1 MYGPFTGWSNPPPLP
16 PVGGTGSYPLVGVV
30 SLGSCLAFPF
40 FLFPLLRPGAFV
52 EVRKQRVRSVG
63 SALPAH
69 SVLLSFSFF
78 ERLRQA
84 DKYCFSARCPAWDL
98 RHRKARY
105 SPCSTSRLE
114 PCLILSATASDQP
127 VGMHCFSSWTKR
139 DGLLHHLISCVCSLG
154 PCLVAFTTNAVHL
167 HVLLFG
173 KDGRL
178 APSHPSQS
186 ARFNIFKAR

>member
-1 MYGPFTGWSNPPPLP
+1 MSRLGLRFVWAFYRLEQPTPPLP
-16 PVGGTGSYPLVGVV
+16 HVPVGGTGSYPLVGVV

-40 FLFPLLRPGAFV
+40 CLFPLLRPGARV

-84 DKYCFSARCPAWDL
+84 DKYCFSARCSAWDL

-127 VGMHCFSSWTKR
+127 VGMHCFSLGRHGTAYSITSFPACAVLGR
-139 DGLLHHLISCVCSLG
+139 VLFRSPPIQTSNLVQSPPSEGPLL
-154 PCLVAFTTNAVHL
+154 T
-167 HVLLFG
+167 
-173 KDGRL
+173 
-178 APSHPSQS
+178 
-186 ARFNIFKAR
+186 